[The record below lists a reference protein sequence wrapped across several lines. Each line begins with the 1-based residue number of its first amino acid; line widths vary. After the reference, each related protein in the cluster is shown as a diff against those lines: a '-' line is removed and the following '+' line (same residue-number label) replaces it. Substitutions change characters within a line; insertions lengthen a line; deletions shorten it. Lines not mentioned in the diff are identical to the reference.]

1 MARKASARARATDRR
16 KRDILRAA
24 LRCYA
29 ELGYEKTT
37 MADIC
42 EASGASIGS
51 VYHHFK
57 SKDQLFAALYLDGI
71 RRTQEVALEALLPE
85 RDPERGVVRLVS
97 SYLEWVRANRRLA
110 SYLLTL
116 RRAEFMEV
124 VGADLERLNREF
136 RLQVEAWMKPHVE
149 SGGLP
154 PLAPDLYLSILTG
167 PSDHFARQWLRGRT
181 RTELDV
187 AAEQLGQAAWAALQH
202 LVPRST
208 RRRRADL

>member
-85 RDPERGVVRLVS
+85 RDPERGGVRLVS

-124 VGADLERLNREF
+124 VGKLK
-136 RLQVEAWMKPHVE
+136 Q
-149 SGGLP
+149 
-154 PLAPDLYLSILTG
+154 
-167 PSDHFARQWLRGRT
+167 Q
-181 RTELDV
+181 V
-187 AAEQLGQAAWAALQH
+187 AAK
-202 LVPRST
+202 V
-208 RRRRADL
+208 